1 MTQLTLI
8 SHELCP
14 YVQRAAIVLAEK
26 GVAFERIDIDL
37 SNKPDWFLA
46 ISPLGKVP
54 LLRVRDESGKEAV
67 LFESI
72 AICEYLEET
81 QPGPKLHPEDPIER
95 ARDRAWFDLASGLLG
110 DIWALETTKD
120 PEVFEAK
127 RKAIVS
133 KVSILEGAL
142 SDGPYFHGRTFS
154 MVDAVIASAFRFFE
168 VLDAIR
174 DTRVFEKAPRVRAW
188 KAALAERPSVKGAVP
203 PNYADKLR
211 AFMAAHD
218 AYALRQAPEGA

>member
-81 QPGPKLHPEDPIER
+81 QPGTKLHPEDPIER

-133 KVSILEGAL
+133 KVEIFEGAL
-142 SDGPYFHGRTFS
+142 SDGPYFHGRMFS
-154 MVDAVIASAFRFFE
+154 MVDAVIASAFRYFE
-168 VLDAIR
+168 VIDAIR

-203 PNYADKLR
+203 ANYPDKLR
-211 AFMAAHD
+211 VFLAGYD
-218 AYALRQAPEGA
+218 AYLFRQAPEGA